1 MKLEAGWSYTDA
13 LITLLFSTLT
23 SVDTLRTFFTYSSN
37 FTLVFFFFNLLY
49 LPFSQITLTQ
59 SLGHVQLFM
68 TTWNVALQPP
78 LSRGFFRQEY
88 WSGLPFPP
96 ARDLPYLGIEPASP
110 VSNSL
115 QANTLLLSHLG
126 SLRSPLEAGKGREL
140 SKANIDRIQESIW
153 VPEVIQEN
161 FGRSLYLR
169 KKWGRWRGM
178 MRKEKKERQE
188 ERQRQKD

>member
-1 MKLEAGWSYTDA
+1 
-13 LITLLFSTLT
+13 
-23 SVDTLRTFFTYSSN
+23 
-37 FTLVFFFFNLLY
+37 
-49 LPFSQITLTQ
+49 
-59 SLGHVQLFM
+59 M
-68 TTWNVALQPP
+68 TPWNVVLQAP

-96 ARDLPYLGIEPASP
+96 SRDLPYLGIEPSSP
-110 VSNSL
+110 ESLSL

-140 SKANIDRIQESIW
+140 SEANLYRIQESIW

-169 KKWGRWRGM
+169 KKSGRWRGM

-188 ERQRQKD
+188 ERQRKTEKKTDGKEHRK

>member
-1 MKLEAGWSYTDA
+1 MEEVKTKVKLEAGWSYTDA

-37 FTLVFFFFNLLY
+37 FTLVFFFFNLIY

-96 ARDLPYLGIEPASP
+96 ARDLPYLGIEPAS
-110 VSNSL
+110 L
-115 QANTLLLSHLG
+115 CQIHCRL
-126 SLRSPLEAGKGREL
+126 
-140 SKANIDRIQESIW
+140 I
-153 VPEVIQEN
+153 
-161 FGRSLYLR
+161 LYC
-169 KKWGRWRGM
+169 
-178 MRKEKKERQE
+178 
-188 ERQRQKD
+188 

>member
-23 SVDTLRTFFTYSSN
+23 SADTLHKFFTYSSK
-37 FTLVFFFFNLLY
+37 FTLVFFFFLTSYICLLVRSPLLSHLVMSNSY
-49 LPFSQITLTQ
+49 DPMEC
-59 SLGHVQLFM
+59 SLQ
-68 TTWNVALQPP
+68 AP
-78 LSRGFFRQEY
+78 LSRGIFRQEY
-88 WSGLPFPP
+88 WSGLLFPP
-96 ARDLPYLGIEPASP
+96 SRDLPYLGIEPASP
-110 VSNSL
+110 VSHSL
-115 QANTLLLSHLG
+115 QANTLLLSPLG
-126 SLRSPLEAGKGREL
+126 SLRSPLEAGKEREL

-161 FGRSLYLR
+161 YGRSLYLR

>member
-23 SVDTLRTFFTYSSN
+23 SADTLWTFFTYSSN
-37 FTLVFFFFNLLY
+37 FTLVLFFFNLLY

-59 SLGHVQLFM
+59 SLSHVQLFM
-68 TTWNVALQPP
+68 TAWNVALQAS

-96 ARDLPYLGIEPASP
+96 SRDLPYLGIEPASP
-110 VSNSL
+110 VFHSL

-126 SLRSPLEAGKGREL
+126 SLRLPLEAGKGREL
-140 SKANIDRIQESIW
+140 SKANIDRICESIW

-161 FGRSLYLR
+161 FGRSLLKR
-169 KKWGRWRGM
+169 
-178 MRKEKKERQE
+178 
-188 ERQRQKD
+188 

>member
-23 SVDTLRTFFTYSSN
+23 SADTLRTFFTYSSN

-59 SLGHVQLFM
+59 SLGPVQLFM